1 MQKEGDGHCDYFLWV
16 DKEVCDHCRRVMWRL
31 REKED
36 ELESEAKLRE
46 VKYEAEIAQHKNA
59 IGIELAKLS
68 LHLDFEKSKYSTL
81 EKNFRMTLAICF
93 VLTLLL
99 LLCGSSLRGQG
110 YCSVGRMM
118 LP

>member
-68 LHLDFEKSKYSTL
+68 LQLDFEKSKYSTL
-81 EKNFRMTLAICF
+81 EKNFRMTLA
-93 VLTLLL
+93 T
-99 LLCGSSLRGQG
+99 GSYFFSYTSTSPPMYVQLNSLFI
-110 YCSVGRMM
+110 
-118 LP
+118 LPP